1 VVRERVGA
9 EALRARL
16 RAGPPLLLDGAL
28 GTELERHGA
37 PATLPL
43 WSTHALLRDPE
54 LVLRVH
60 ADYVAAGAELL
71 TANTFR
77 TQRRVLARAGIG
89 ERARELTTLAV
100 SLARRAASEARS
112 EPKASEGR
120 APATAAE
127 ARSEPKASEGRAP
140 ATAAEARSEPKASE
154 GRAPAKAGEA
164 RSEPKAS
171 EGRAPAKA
179 GEARSEPK
187 ASGGPDGRVLVLG
200 SAPTLEDCY
209 RPDLVPAADALARE
223 HAEHAENLAAA
234 GADAILI
241 ETMNTLREAVAA
253 ARAAREV
260 GLPFLVSFACWEG
273 DALLGGEPLAQALAA
288 AADTGPD
295 ALLVN
300 CLPCSNVA
308 ACLPALRAAGP
319 PFGVYANLGAPGVT
333 SGPGRTEPY
342 EPDAFAAQAAHW
354 LGAGARVVGGCC
366 GTTPEHI
373 RALAALLAPR

>member
-140 ATAAEARSEPKASE
+140 ATAA
-154 GRAPAKAGEA
+154 
-164 RSEPKAS
+164 
-171 EGRAPAKA
+171 
-179 GEARSEPK
+179 EARSEPK